1 MGEEVITLDYMI
13 LYFQDLFCSSDLNIK
28 CVEPV
33 RRLI

>member
-13 LYFQDLFCSSDLNIK
+13 LYFLGLFCSSDLIIK
-28 CVEPV
+28 RVQPV